1 MGILI
6 VIQQKIN
13 FKMKTYLTPLAIL
26 VGAIII
32 SITTYVALTKPQQD
46 MIKKKM
52 DVCIESYLVYFQVKS
67 LKELAKIDATD
78 DGVKGDVFV
87 RRECEKEIYK

>member
-1 MGILI
+1 
-6 VIQQKIN
+6 
-13 FKMKTYLTPLAIL
+13 MKNYLTPLAIL

-46 MIKKKM
+46 LIRKKM
-52 DVCIESYLVYFQVKS
+52 DVCIENYLVYFQVKS
-67 LKELAKIDATD
+67 LEELAKIDATD

>member
-1 MGILI
+1 
-6 VIQQKIN
+6 
-13 FKMKTYLTPLAIL
+13 MKNYLTPLAIII
-26 VGAIII
+26 GAIII
-32 SITTYVALTKPQQD
+32 SVTTYVALTKPQQD

>member
-1 MGILI
+1 
-6 VIQQKIN
+6 
-13 FKMKTYLTPLAIL
+13 MKNYLTPLAIL

>member
-1 MGILI
+1 
-6 VIQQKIN
+6 
-13 FKMKTYLTPLAIL
+13 MKNHLTPLSIL
-26 VGAIII
+26 IGAIII

>member
-1 MGILI
+1 
-6 VIQQKIN
+6 
-13 FKMKTYLTPLAIL
+13 MKNHLTPLAIL
-26 VGAIII
+26 IGAIII

-67 LKELAKIDATD
+67 LKELAKIDANDEGLT
-78 DGVKGDVFV
+78 GDKFV
-87 RRECEKEIYK
+87 MRECRKEIYK

>member
-1 MGILI
+1 
-6 VIQQKIN
+6 
-13 FKMKTYLTPLAIL
+13 MKNYVTPLAIL
-26 VGAIII
+26 IGAIII
-32 SITTYVALTKPQQD
+32 SVTTYVALTKPEQD

>member
-1 MGILI
+1 
-6 VIQQKIN
+6 
-13 FKMKTYLTPLAIL
+13 MKNHLTPLAIL
-26 VGAIII
+26 IGAIII

>member
-1 MGILI
+1 
-6 VIQQKIN
+6 
-13 FKMKTYLTPLAIL
+13 MKNYLTPLAIL

-46 MIKKKM
+46 LIRKKM

-67 LKELAKIDATD
+67 LEELAKIDATD

>member
-1 MGILI
+1 
-6 VIQQKIN
+6 
-13 FKMKTYLTPLAIL
+13 MKNNLTPLAIL
-26 VGAIII
+26 IGAIII

>member
-1 MGILI
+1 
-6 VIQQKIN
+6 
-13 FKMKTYLTPLAIL
+13 MKNYVTPLAIL
-26 VGAIII
+26 IGAIII
-32 SITTYVALTKPQQD
+32 SVTTYVALTKPEQD

-87 RRECEKEIYK
+87 RRECEKEIYNR

>member
-1 MGILI
+1 
-6 VIQQKIN
+6 
-13 FKMKTYLTPLAIL
+13 MKTYLTPLAIL
-26 VGAIII
+26 VGSIII

>member
-1 MGILI
+1 
-6 VIQQKIN
+6 
-13 FKMKTYLTPLAIL
+13 MKNYLTPLAIL
-26 VGAIII
+26 AGAIII

-46 MIKKKM
+46 LIRKKM

-67 LKELAKIDATD
+67 LEELAKIDATD

>member
-1 MGILI
+1 
-6 VIQQKIN
+6 
-13 FKMKTYLTPLAIL
+13 MKTYLTPLAIL

>member
-1 MGILI
+1 
-6 VIQQKIN
+6 
-13 FKMKTYLTPLAIL
+13 MKTYLTPLAIL

-32 SITTYVALTKPQQD
+32 SVTTYVALTKPQQD

-67 LKELAKIDATD
+67 LKELAKINATD

-87 RRECEKEIYK
+87 RRECEKEIYG